1 MVEIKTEKYK
11 EEARRALKDQVL
23 QYALADFQER
33 LSTATDIAYRNL
45 PEGPDLRFKAHD
57 LRMQAIKNLD
67 ILLEIFAE
75 KVRQNGGHIFFA
87 EDGQAAINYCLKV
100 ARKHNVK
107 QVVKGKSM
115 VTEEIGL
122 NTSLMAAGIEVTET
136 DLGEYIVQL
145 AGEHPSHI
153 IAPAIHKTRKEIG
166 QLFSEK
172 LGIPYT
178 NDPPSLTR
186 VARKALREK
195 FLTADMGISGCN
207 LACAETGHIT
217 TVSNEGNIRMATT
230 LSKVH
235 VVFMGMERIVAGLED
250 YDVLFRLL
258 SRAAAGQNMA
268 TYVSY
273 IGGPRSDD
281 QVDGPEEIHNFARGI
296 PNAYQ
301 KLKTGVQSIRKITPS
316 FDIGGRCAVHR
327 FNYLHLRATVD
338 AAHALDLNS
347 ISFSGTDIYNEE
359 AFKRYGKIDSVYSN
373 EFAITQHDFPKLEQ
387 ELTALKSEYAHDF
400 ETGFIS
406 DRPEELDRVLIAYY
420 RAVAG
425 LADYPAA
432 QCNAP
437 WHSAVI
443 EYNGVV
449 RPCFPLTAYG
459 TLAGAAQATETQN
472 TGRTLEDV
480 LNSPSAIMFRDNLNV
495 ERDETCRR
503 CVCQTS
509 VQH

>member
-33 LSTATDIAYRNL
+33 LSTATDIAYRSL

-87 EDGQAAINYCLKV
+87 EDGQAAVNYCLKV

-122 NTSLMAAGIEVTET
+122 NTSLMATGIEVTET

-186 VARKALREK
+186 AARKALREK
-195 FLTADMGISGCN
+195 FLAADMGISGCN

-230 LSKVH
+230 LPKVH
-235 VVFMGMERIVAGLED
+235 VIFMGMERIVAGLED

-281 QVDGPEEIHNFARGI
+281 QIDGPEEIHIIVLDNGRTRILADEEFREM
-296 PNAYQ
+296 
-301 KLKTGVQSIRKITPS
+301 LCCV
-316 FDIGGRCAVHR
+316 RCA
-327 FNYLHLRATVD
+327 AC
-338 AAHALDLNS
+338 LNVCPV
-347 ISFSGTDIYNEE
+347 
-359 AFKRYGKIDSVYSN
+359 YGKIGGHSYGFPYSGPLGAVLTPLLIGVN
-373 EFAITQHDFPKLEQ
+373 RAKDLCLGETLCGACKQACPVDIDIPRMLLGLRAKLAEGDPGWNVNQNNRGEKVMYKVWSWLIGSRRLYDLSLRLIGILQKFLPKKDGMIRWLPFPFNGWTMSRDMKPIAE
-387 ELTALKSEYAHDF
+387 KS
-400 ETGFIS
+400 FI
-406 DRPEELDRVLIAYY
+406 
-420 RAVAG
+420 
-425 LADYPAA
+425 
-432 QCNAP
+432 Q
-437 WHSAVI
+437 
-443 EYNGVV
+443 
-449 RPCFPLTAYG
+449 
-459 TLAGAAQATETQN
+459 
-472 TGRTLEDV
+472 GR
-480 LNSPSAIMFRDNLNV
+480 RKV
-495 ERDETCRR
+495 EN
-503 CVCQTS
+503 
-509 VQH
+509 

>member
-33 LSTATDIAYRNL
+33 ISTATDIAYRSL

-87 EDGQAAINYCLKV
+87 EDGQAAVNYCLKV

-186 VARKALREK
+186 AARKALREK
-195 FLTADMGISGCN
+195 FLAADMGISGCN

-281 QVDGPEEIHNFARGI
+281 QIDGPEEIHIIVLDNGRTRILADEEFREM
-296 PNAYQ
+296 
-301 KLKTGVQSIRKITPS
+301 LCCL
-316 FDIGGRCAVHR
+316 RCA
-327 FNYLHLRATVD
+327 AC
-338 AAHALDLNS
+338 LNVCPV
-347 ISFSGTDIYNEE
+347 
-359 AFKRYGKIDSVYSN
+359 YGKIGGHSYGFPYSGPLGAVLTPLLIGVN
-373 EFAITQHDFPKLEQ
+373 RAKDLCLGETLCGACKQACPVDIDIPRMLLGLRAKLAEGDPGWNVNQNNRSEKVMYKVWSWLIGSRRLYDLSLRLIGILQKFLPKKDGMICWLPFPFNGWTISRDMKPIAE
-387 ELTALKSEYAHDF
+387 KS
-400 ETGFIS
+400 FI
-406 DRPEELDRVLIAYY
+406 
-420 RAVAG
+420 
-425 LADYPAA
+425 
-432 QCNAP
+432 Q
-437 WHSAVI
+437 
-443 EYNGVV
+443 
-449 RPCFPLTAYG
+449 
-459 TLAGAAQATETQN
+459 
-472 TGRTLEDV
+472 GRQK
-480 LNSPSAIMFRDNLNV
+480 V
-495 ERDETCRR
+495 EN
-503 CVCQTS
+503 
-509 VQH
+509 

>member
-33 LSTATDIAYRNL
+33 ISTATDIAYRSL

-87 EDGQAAINYCLKV
+87 EDGQAAANYCLKV

-186 VARKALREK
+186 AARKALREK
-195 FLTADMGISGCN
+195 FLAADMGISGCN

-230 LSKVH
+230 LPKVH
-235 VVFMGMERIVAGLED
+235 VIFMGMERIVAGLED

-281 QVDGPEEIHNFARGI
+281 QIDGPEEIHIIVLDNGRTRILADEEFREM
-296 PNAYQ
+296 
-301 KLKTGVQSIRKITPS
+301 LCCV
-316 FDIGGRCAVHR
+316 RCA
-327 FNYLHLRATVD
+327 AC
-338 AAHALDLNS
+338 LNVCPV
-347 ISFSGTDIYNEE
+347 
-359 AFKRYGKIDSVYSN
+359 YGKIGGHSYGFPYSGPLGAVLTPLLTGIN
-373 EFAITQHDFPKLEQ
+373 RAKDLCLGETLCGACKQACPVDIDIPRMLLGLRAKLAEGDPGWNVNQNNRSEKVMYKVWSWLIGSRRLYDLSLRLIGILQKFLPKKDGMICWLPFPFNGWTISRDMKPIAE
-387 ELTALKSEYAHDF
+387 KS
-400 ETGFIS
+400 FI
-406 DRPEELDRVLIAYY
+406 
-420 RAVAG
+420 
-425 LADYPAA
+425 
-432 QCNAP
+432 Q
-437 WHSAVI
+437 
-443 EYNGVV
+443 
-449 RPCFPLTAYG
+449 
-459 TLAGAAQATETQN
+459 
-472 TGRTLEDV
+472 GR
-480 LNSPSAIMFRDNLNV
+480 RKV
-495 ERDETCRR
+495 ENK
-503 CVCQTS
+503 
-509 VQH
+509 

>member
-33 LSTATDIAYRNL
+33 ISTATDIVYRNL
-45 PEGPDLRFKAHD
+45 PEGPDLRLKAHD

-75 KVRQNGGHIFFA
+75 KIRQNDGHIFFA
-87 EDGQAAINYCLKV
+87 EDGQAAVSYCLKV

-107 QVVKGKSM
+107 KVVKGKSM

-122 NTSLMAAGIEVTET
+122 NTSLIAAGIEVTET

-186 VARKALREK
+186 AARKALREK
-195 FLTADMGISGCN
+195 FLAADMGISGCN

-230 LSKVH
+230 LPKVH

-281 QVDGPEEIHNFARGI
+281 QVDGPEEIHIIVLDNGRTRILADEEFREM
-296 PNAYQ
+296 
-301 KLKTGVQSIRKITPS
+301 LCCV
-316 FDIGGRCAVHR
+316 RCA
-327 FNYLHLRATVD
+327 AC
-338 AAHALDLNS
+338 LNVCPV
-347 ISFSGTDIYNEE
+347 
-359 AFKRYGKIDSVYSN
+359 YGKIGGHSYGFPYSGPLGAVLTPLLIGVN
-373 EFAITQHDFPKLEQ
+373 RAKDLCLGETLCGACKQACPVDIDIPRMLLGLRAKLAEGDPGWNVNQNNRSEKVMYKVWSWLIGSRRLYDLSLRMIGILQKFLPKKDGMIRWLPFPFNGWTMSRDMKPIAE
-387 ELTALKSEYAHDF
+387 KS
-400 ETGFIS
+400 FI
-406 DRPEELDRVLIAYY
+406 
-420 RAVAG
+420 
-425 LADYPAA
+425 
-432 QCNAP
+432 Q
-437 WHSAVI
+437 
-443 EYNGVV
+443 
-449 RPCFPLTAYG
+449 
-459 TLAGAAQATETQN
+459 
-472 TGRTLEDV
+472 GRRKKF
-480 LNSPSAIMFRDNLNV
+480 IK
-495 ERDETCRR
+495 
-503 CVCQTS
+503 QTRKK
-509 VQH
+509 